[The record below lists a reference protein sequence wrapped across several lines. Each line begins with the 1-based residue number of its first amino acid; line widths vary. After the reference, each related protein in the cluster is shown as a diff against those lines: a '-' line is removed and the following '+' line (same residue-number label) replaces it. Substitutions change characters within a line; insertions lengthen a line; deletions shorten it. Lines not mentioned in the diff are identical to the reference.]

1 MSEVGENVGK
11 DRAVWF
17 LIGCVFCCLLLV
29 LLAVFSHEKNKAQ
42 SPQALL
48 AAVFGNGAP
57 VFQEWQPGMGPQPLM
72 YHPAAA
78 NDLVW
83 KPLNIYPAQGAAQP
97 DKAGSAS
104 GRPGWPLNWRPMV
117 LNGGQQQ
124 SISQRAK

>member
-17 LIGCVFCCLLLV
+17 LIGCVFCCVLLV

-48 AAVFGNGAP
+48 AAVFGNSAP
-57 VFQEWQPGMGPQPLM
+57 VVQEWQPGMGPKPLM

-78 NDLVW
+78 SGLVW
-83 KPLNIYPAQGAAQP
+83 KPLNISPVQRAARP
-97 DKAGSAS
+97 SNAGSAS
-104 GRPGWPLNWRPMV
+104 ARPGGPLNWRAMV
-117 LNGGQQQ
+117 LNSGQQQ
-124 SISQRAK
+124 SINQRAK

>member
-17 LIGCVFCCLLLV
+17 LIGCVFCCVLLV

-57 VFQEWQPGMGPQPLM
+57 VVQEWQPGMGPKPFM

-78 NDLVW
+78 RGLVW
-83 KPLNIYPAQGAAQP
+83 RPLSIGPVNGVVQP

-104 GRPGWPLNWRPMV
+104 PGSPLYWRAMV
-117 LNGGQQQ
+117 LNSGQQQ
-124 SISQRAK
+124 SINQRAK